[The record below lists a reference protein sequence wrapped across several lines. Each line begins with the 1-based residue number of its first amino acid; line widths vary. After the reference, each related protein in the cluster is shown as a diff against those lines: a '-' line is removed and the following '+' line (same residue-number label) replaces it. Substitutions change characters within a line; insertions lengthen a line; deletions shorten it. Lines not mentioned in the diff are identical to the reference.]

1 MSMEENCVSHWMV
14 YFLFILNLVTAHSTL
29 AKFWESVVILMIG
42 GSLIKGEDLCGAR
55 ILDKVCVLAFCDIQS
70 KFRKNNTIEYRLE
83 IWFKDWNNESFKS
96 ELQSRVNDICKE
108 YDYKPV
114 ITFERHDPSKWQ

>member
-14 YFLFILNLVTAHSTL
+14 HFLYILNLVTAHSTL

-55 ILDKVCVLAFCDIQS
+55 ILDKVCVLAFCDI
-70 KFRKNNTIEYRLE
+70 
-83 IWFKDWNNESFKS
+83 
-96 ELQSRVNDICKE
+96 
-108 YDYKPV
+108 
-114 ITFERHDPSKWQ
+114 